1 MLTDKFINI
10 TRKFLEKY
18 NQRYCAKFNCNIT
31 SSDTSISPYNTWG
44 FDSLDMVE
52 YIIELEWAYNI
63 EISDDDAMELMT
75 IGKLCDFCEK
85 KSKGK

>member
-1 MLTDKFINI
+1 MLTDKFINV
-10 TRKFLEKY
+10 TKKFLDGRNYPKRCLEI
-18 NQRYCAKFNCNIT
+18 AP
-31 SSDTSISPYNTWG
+31 SDTNINPYNEWVL
-44 FDSLDMVE
+44 DSLDMVE
-52 YIIELEWAYNI
+52 YIMELEWTYNI

>member
-10 TRKFLEKY
+10 TRKFLDEKNY
-18 NQRYCAKFNCNIT
+18 PKRCCEIGP
-31 SSDTSISPYNTWG
+31 SDTSINPYNEWA

-52 YIIELEWAYNI
+52 YIMELEWAYNI

-85 KSKGK
+85 KSNGR

>member
-10 TRKFLEKY
+10 TRKFLGEKNY
-18 NQRYCAKFNCNIT
+18 PKRCYEIVP
-31 SSDTSISPYNTWG
+31 SDTSINPYNEWC

-52 YIIELEWAYNI
+52 YIVELEWAYNI
-63 EISDDDAMELMT
+63 EISDDDAIELMT

-85 KSKGK
+85 KSNGK